1 MVEATAAAWELE
13 LGHQKLHHPQMVAL
27 SGEYSAWLMM
37 AVRAEHGARDD
48 LPFSL
53 GFFRCFAVVV
63 EQLFCRGSS
72 SHDKNSVYISFTA
85 RNRAKPRLTSR
96 GRVVCRVVRP
106 QCGAQGVELDLKVLP
121 GKEDSSRALSKFLVV
136 ITCSMRLTFCLWLN
150 L

>member
-72 SHDKNSVYISFTA
+72 SHDKGKCAPLGSFGI
-85 RNRAKPRLTSR
+85 RASPY
-96 GRVVCRVVRP
+96 
-106 QCGAQGVELDLKVLP
+106 
-121 GKEDSSRALSKFLVV
+121 ALSGQPL
-136 ITCSMRLTFCLWLN
+136 ITRIYL
-150 L
+150 

>member
-96 GRVVCRVVRP
+96 GRVSC
-106 QCGAQGVELDLKVLP
+106 VELSVRSVVHKVWNLILKY
-121 GKEDSSRALSKFLVV
+121 
-136 ITCSMRLTFCLWLN
+136 CLAKKTHRGL
-150 L
+150 